1 LRALVERE
9 IAWAQRGE
17 AAHIVLK
24 MNALVDAAA
33 IDLLQ
38 RASHAGV
45 QVDLI
50 VRGVSVLRP
59 RVPGV
64 SDRIR
69 VRSIV
74 GRFLEHS
81 RIWYFRNG
89 GVEDTFIGSAD
100 LMPRNFDRRIEI
112 VVPLKDRAVA
122 HRVRYE
128 ILDTYLSD
136 TLSARELLSSGRYRR
151 LVPKPGEPGI
161 SSQSLLIDLAAA
173 EHLDLPSRRS
183 EQLAETR

>member
-1 LRALVERE
+1 
-9 IAWAQRGE
+9 
-17 AAHIVLK
+17 
-24 MNALVDAAA
+24 
-33 IDLLQ
+33 
-38 RASHAGV
+38 
-45 QVDLI
+45 
-50 VRGVSVLRP
+50 
-59 RVPGV
+59 
-64 SDRIR
+64 
-69 VRSIV
+69 
-74 GRFLEHS
+74 
-81 RIWYFRNG
+81 
-89 GVEDTFIGSAD
+89 
-100 LMPRNFDRRIEI
+100 MPRNFDRRIEI